1 MLGTDLGPWYVFR
14 VSRGP
19 RNAPQKDIVF
29 ARCSPFAS
37 QGKGMRAEEHGG
49 DNLVLGGLSS
59 HVGGEG
65 LTETWGPCITSFR
78 APLGI
83 QRPIPFHAPAWVLLR
98 KEGLFGFLGF
108 HS

>member
-49 DNLVLGGLSS
+49 DNLVLGVSAAMWVERGS
-59 HVGGEG
+59 
-65 LTETWGPCITSFR
+65 
-78 APLGI
+78 
-83 QRPIPFHAPAWVLLR
+83 QRPGALA
-98 KEGLFGFLGF
+98 
-108 HS
+108 